1 MAEVFF
7 FIAGIG
13 AVCGAVGVVMVRNP
27 FYSVL
32 ALVFHLLSL
41 AALFL
46 LLQAQFVAAAQVVV
60 YAGAVMVLY
69 VFVVAYVG
77 GSDPGTLRP
86 PVGRGQQVIA
96 VLFGLALFVE
106 LAIAVLG
113 SGLKAISTDGP
124 TVDATFGSP
133 ERIGELLLTKFL
145 LPFEVA
151 SFLLLIAAVGAVVLA
166 RRRGGIG
173 ADEADRVAVMDFRL
187 PPDIGTMAEAV
198 GGRST
203 REPAGA
209 RLGRRRAEPGGRV
222 RSGGRLVSLD
232 WYLVVSALIFSIGAA
247 GVLTRRNPLVILLCL
262 ELMLNAANIALI
274 AFARMWNNGDGQIFA
289 IIVMVVA
296 ACEVCIGLGLV
307 VALYRRRLPIDVDE
321 IRELHG

>member
-27 FYSVL
+27 FYAVL

-77 GSDPGTLRP
+77 AAEPTRLRA
-86 PVGRGQQVIA
+86 PVGRGQRVAA
-96 VLFGLALFVE
+96 VLFALALFVE

-113 SGLKAISTDGP
+113 SSLKAISTDGP
-124 TVDATFGSP
+124 TVPAGFGSP
-133 ERIGELLLTKFL
+133 AQIGELLLTKFL

-173 ADEADRVAVMDFRL
+173 TDETEGISVADLAL
-187 PPDIGTMAEAV
+187 PPDVGTMREAV
-198 GGRST
+198 GGRSS
-203 REPAGA
+203 RETFELGAG
-209 RLGRRRAEPGGRV
+209 GGGR
-222 RSGGRLVSLD
+222 
-232 WYLVVSALIFSIGAA
+232 
-247 GVLTRRNPLVILLCL
+247 
-262 ELMLNAANIALI
+262 
-274 AFARMWNNGDGQIFA
+274 
-289 IIVMVVA
+289 
-296 ACEVCIGLGLV
+296 
-307 VALYRRRLPIDVDE
+307 
-321 IRELHG
+321 

>member
-77 GSDPGTLRP
+77 GSDPGTIRA

-106 LAIAVLG
+106 LAIAILA
-113 SGLKAISTDGP
+113 SGLKALGTDGP
-124 TVDATFGSP
+124 TLGAAYGSP
-133 ERIGELLLTKFL
+133 DAIGEQLLTKFL

-173 ADEADRVAVMDFRL
+173 GDDADRVAVMDFRL
-187 PPDIGTMAEAV
+187 PPNVGTMAESV
-198 GGRST
+198 GGPST
-203 REPAGA
+203 REPLELPAGA
-209 RLGRRRAEPGGRV
+209 RERQEGG
-222 RSGGRLVSLD
+222 
-232 WYLVVSALIFSIGAA
+232 W
-247 GVLTRRNPLVILLCL
+247 
-262 ELMLNAANIALI
+262 
-274 AFARMWNNGDGQIFA
+274 
-289 IIVMVVA
+289 
-296 ACEVCIGLGLV
+296 
-307 VALYRRRLPIDVDE
+307 
-321 IRELHG
+321 